1 MGTCGND
8 GCIVICGSFIT
19 GIDISG
25 IYISGISNYLNGI
38 GKDGPVTFGRLL
50 SNTLG
55 ISPWTLE
62 STSFINLFLNCSEVT
77 YLNVKKPPP
86 TIPKTSTV
94 DKIVK
99 ASRIFR
105 MIKYQIIRAC
115 SLMSLVVLLLI
126 IAISPLYVTMGL
138 MTRQMQELKR

>member
-1 MGTCGND
+1 MQPKVGTCGND

-38 GKDGPVTFGRLL
+38 GIDLPVVSGKLL

-55 ISPWTLE
+55 IKFCTLP

-77 YLNVKKPPP
+77 YLYVKNPPP
-86 TIPKTSTV
+86 NIPRTRTV
-94 DKIVK
+94 DKIE
-99 ASRIFR
+99 R
-105 MIKYQIIRAC
+105 
-115 SLMSLVVLLLI
+115 
-126 IAISPLYVTMGL
+126 
-138 MTRQMQELKR
+138 